1 MGLMWGWKAF
11 WEGGRKGGTRRE
23 KGGERRNEGGG
34 EGRRRGRK
42 EEKMGGR
49 GVGKLHYLR
58 GRGAAG

>member
-34 EGRRRGRK
+34 EGRKKKWEG
-42 EEKMGGR
+42 EG
-49 GVGKLHYLR
+49 
-58 GRGAAG
+58 